1 MSLMSEVGSKVGPRP
16 NPRDVW
22 IASDKRTTARHLGW
36 SQTARK
42 RHMHRTKT
50 ATLFDDLVGA
60 GEQRGRNFEAERL
73 GGLLNHSQPCSGSDE
88 IHGVETLAKKSINL
102 PEL

>member
-1 MSLMSEVGSKVGPRP
+1 VPALPIRAITGCEQSQQLQLPF
-16 NPRDVW
+16 D
-22 IASDKRTTARHLGW
+22 HL
-36 SQTARK
+36 
-42 RHMHRTKT
+42 
-50 ATLFDDLVGA
+50 A

>member
-1 MSLMSEVGSKVGPRP
+1 MACRMSAITGCEQ
-16 NPRDVW
+16 
-22 IASDKRTTARHLGW
+22 
-36 SQTARK
+36 SQQSQL
-42 RHMHRTKT
+42 
-50 ATLFDDLVGA
+50 LFDHLVGA